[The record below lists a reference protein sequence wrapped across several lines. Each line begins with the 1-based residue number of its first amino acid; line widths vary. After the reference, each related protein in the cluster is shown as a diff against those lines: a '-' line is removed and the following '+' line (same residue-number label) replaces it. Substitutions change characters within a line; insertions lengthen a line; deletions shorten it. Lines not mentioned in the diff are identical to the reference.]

1 MRIDVHPFI
10 LGLVLALLGAAALD
24 VGVRVFETRLS
35 GDIAN
40 TKRFPEEVAELAR
53 SSGKRVAVLGNSLIG
68 DGFASDVF
76 MGNWLARNP
85 GTGKAIKLVPDG
97 SGIWDWH
104 CVVHY
109 QLLDEEAAPNLVII
123 GYGWDQLS
131 DQNALSLTRAFN
143 SLCPAGAMRDFS
155 ALSGR
160 VGINDWLEMGAVK
173 TSKLY
178 AHREPIRHR
187 VLQHLVPE
195 YRRMTRQVNARAGE
209 GAQGEAAVSARRSYA
224 ALQRILESLSSNG
237 TQVVLVAMPVLNPYE
252 IDRDMCNLL
261 EGTKHHFLDMRYAVP
276 SSKELYRDGIHLNEA
291 GAQLFSETLATQ
303 LRAPRPSMSPC
314 MT

>member
-1 MRIDVHPFI
+1 M
-10 LGLVLALLGAAALD
+10 LGLLLALLALSGLD

-40 TKRFPEEVAELAR
+40 TKRFPEDVAELTLA
-53 SSGKRVAVLGNSLIG
+53 SGKRVVAVGNSLIG
-68 DGFASDVF
+68 DGFDSDIF
-76 MGNWLARNP
+76 MANWLQTNP
-85 GTGKAIKLVPDG
+85 GIGKAIKLVPDG

-109 QLLDEEAAPNLVII
+109 QLGNAEAAPDLVII

-131 DQNALSLTRAFN
+131 DQNTLSLTRAFN

-160 VGINDWLEMGAVK
+160 IGINDWLEMAAVK

-178 AHREPIRHR
+178 AQREPIRHR
-187 VLQHLVPE
+187 VLQNLIPE
-195 YRRMTRQVNARAGE
+195 YRRMTRQMNARAGAGAGAE
-209 GAQGEAAVSARRSYA
+209 GEPATYVQRSYA

-237 TQVVLVAMPVLNPYE
+237 TQVILVAMPVMKPYE
-252 IDRDMCNLL
+252 VDPGLCDLI
-261 EGTKHHFLDMRYAVP
+261 EGTKHLFLDMRYAVP
-276 SSKELYRDGIHLNEA
+276 SNKTLYRDNLHLNEA
-291 GAQLFSETLATQ
+291 GARLFSETLATE
-303 LRAPRPSMSPC
+303 LRAARPSMSPC